1 MGIFARLFSHEE
13 TVMTVV
19 EFDREAV
26 RPHLNALIDA
36 LGQLADAMDDDA
48 ARMSN
53 PGWRGRLKDLR
64 NARGDLRLLTR
75 RAEFSKDELFE
86 VLTTV
91 RPLYRGRPQGLRSS
105 GLPQYRG
112 RSRDRGCTP
121 GGQLRVDLWVRFAR

>member
-1 MGIFARLFSHEE
+1 MGIFARLFSREE

-91 RPLYRGRPQGLRSS
+91 RPLYRGQP
-105 GLPQYRG
+105 PK
-112 RSRDRGCTP
+112 D
-121 GGQLRVDLWVRFAR
+121 FAHLASLNTVVVAQIEAVHLAAN

>member
-1 MGIFARLFSHEE
+1 MGIFGRLFSREE

-75 RAEFSKDELFE
+75 MAEFSKDELFE

-91 RPLYRGRPQGLRSS
+91 RQLYRGQPPKDFAHLA
-105 GLPQYRG
+105 
-112 RSRDRGCTP
+112 SRNTVVVA
-121 GGQLRVDLWVRFAR
+121 QIEAVHLAAN

>member
-1 MGIFARLFSHEE
+1 MGIFGRLFSREE

-91 RPLYRGRPQGLRSS
+91 RPLYRGQP
-105 GLPQYRG
+105 PK
-112 RSRDRGCTP
+112 D
-121 GGQLRVDLWVRFAR
+121 FAHLASLNTVVVAQIEAVHLAAN

>member
-1 MGIFARLFSHEE
+1 MGIFARLFSREE

-91 RPLYRGRPQGLRSS
+91 RPLYRGQP
-105 GLPQYRG
+105 PK
-112 RSRDRGCTP
+112 D
-121 GGQLRVDLWVRFAR
+121 FAHLASLNTVVVAEIEAVHLAAN

>member
-1 MGIFARLFSHEE
+1 MGIFGRLFSREE

-91 RPLYRGRPQGLRSS
+91 RPLYRGQP
-105 GLPQYRG
+105 PK
-112 RSRDRGCTP
+112 D
-121 GGQLRVDLWVRFAR
+121 FAHLASLNTVVVAEIEAVHLAAN

>member
-1 MGIFARLFSHEE
+1 MGIFGRLFSREE

-48 ARMSN
+48 APMSN

-91 RPLYRGRPQGLRSS
+91 RPLYRGQP
-105 GLPQYRG
+105 PK
-112 RSRDRGCTP
+112 D
-121 GGQLRVDLWVRFAR
+121 FAHLASLNTVVVAQIEAVHLAAN

>member
-1 MGIFARLFSHEE
+1 MGIFGRLFSREE

-86 VLTTV
+86 VITTV
-91 RPLYRGRPQGLRSS
+91 RPLYRGQP
-105 GLPQYRG
+105 PK
-112 RSRDRGCTP
+112 D
-121 GGQLRVDLWVRFAR
+121 FAHLASLNTVVVAQIEAVHLAAN

>member
-91 RPLYRGRPQGLRSS
+91 RPLYRGQP
-105 GLPQYRG
+105 PK
-112 RSRDRGCTP
+112 D
-121 GGQLRVDLWVRFAR
+121 FAHLASLNTVVVAQIEAVHLAAN

>member
-91 RPLYRGRPQGLRSS
+91 RPLYRGQP
-105 GLPQYRG
+105 PK
-112 RSRDRGCTP
+112 D
-121 GGQLRVDLWVRFAR
+121 FAHLASLNTVVVAEIEAVHLAAN